1 MQQKKILKGIYLE
14 SKYTHIPTYHN
25 GLGVECYSHS
35 GDPSRRFGDL
45 YNQYLMHQFY
55 FNDID
60 IAFDYDDFLKQ
71 IEYFNQRNEELAL
84 MKSEYTRQYRL
95 TKKH

>member
-1 MQQKKILKGIYLE
+1 
-14 SKYTHIPTYHN
+14 
-25 GLGVECYSHS
+25 
-35 GDPSRRFGDL
+35 
-45 YNQYLMHQFY
+45 MHQFY